1 MNEEQLLL
9 IGCGIL
15 KREVRWLIE
24 KNHWPV
30 DTVFLDSALHTD
42 FDKLSKCLTSA
53 LARHQGRKVIVF
65 YGTCHPL
72 MEKILGEAGI
82 FRTPGQN
89 CVEML
94 LGHALF
100 TEELLK
106 GAYFLFEEW
115 ARRWEE
121 IALKTFGNSLNVARD
136 IIQEDRK
143 YFLAIRTPCSGDFK
157 AKAEEA
163 GRAMDLPLR
172 WMDVPLDHLEA
183 VLQALIMRKMTLT
196 ERVK

>member
-1 MNEEQLLL
+1 MTMNEAKLLL

-30 DTVFLDSALHTD
+30 DTLFLDSALHTD

-53 LARHQGRKVIVF
+53 LARNRGRNVIVF

-72 MEKILGEAGI
+72 MEKILGEAGT

-94 LGHALF
+94 LGHARF

-106 GAYFLFEEW
+106 GAFFLFEDW
-115 ARRWEE
+115 ARRWEK
-121 IALKTFGNSLNVARD
+121 ITLKTFGNSPNVARA
-136 IIQEDRK
+136 IFQEDRK
-143 YFLAIRTPCSGDFK
+143 YFLGIRTPCSGDFK
-157 AKAEEA
+157 AKADAA
-163 GRAMDLPLR
+163 GRMMDLPVR

-183 VLQALIMRKMTLT
+183 VLQSLIMRKIKRT
-196 ERVK
+196 E